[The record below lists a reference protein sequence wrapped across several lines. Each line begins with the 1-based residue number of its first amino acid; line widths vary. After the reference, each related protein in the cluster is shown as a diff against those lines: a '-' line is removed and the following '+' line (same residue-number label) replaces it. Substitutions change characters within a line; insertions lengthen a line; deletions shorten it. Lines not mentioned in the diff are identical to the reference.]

1 MVEHKTTPLR
11 LLCFGAGAIGTYI
24 GGSLVLVGR
33 PVVFL
38 ERPEAVSELRE
49 RGLRLVVGGE
59 ERRIEQPR
67 VAGSLNE
74 ALTMGPFDVAIFA
87 VKSYDTRAVLES
99 LVDYQAALPAFLCL
113 QNGVENE
120 QALASVLGNDRV
132 IAGSVTSSVTRRG
145 PGDIV
150 LERFRGVGIAG
161 SNPVIPALF
170 SALLAA
176 GLNVRIYPDA
186 ASLKWS
192 KMLTNL
198 LANATSAILNLTP
211 AQVFAD
217 GRLFRLEMRQLK
229 EVLQVMA
236 AQGISV
242 VDLPG
247 VPVSSLSW
255 AVRSLP
261 SFLARPVLARA
272 VGGGRGAKM
281 PSFHIDLHAGRG
293 KSEVEFLNGAVVR
306 AGDRLGIP
314 TPVNRVLTDTL
325 MALTRGELPLE
336 KFDHRPEALLER
348 MKDEG

>member
-11 LLCFGAGAIGTYI
+11 FLCFGAGAIGTYI
-24 GGSLVLVGR
+24 GGSLALVGR

-38 ERPEAVSELRE
+38 ERPEVAEELRG
-49 RGLRLVVGGE
+49 RGLRLNIGGE
-59 ERRIEQPR
+59 ERWIEHPK

-74 ALTMGPFDVAIFA
+74 ALTQGPFDVAIFA
-87 VKSYDTRAVLES
+87 LKAYDTLPALES

-120 QALASVLGNDRV
+120 PALASVLGNERV
-132 IAGSVTSSVTRRG
+132 IAGSVTSAVGRRG
-145 PGDIV
+145 AGDIV
-150 LERFRGVGIAG
+150 LERFRGVGITAG
-161 SNPVIPALF
+161 NPVVPALF

-176 GLNVRIYPDA
+176 GLNARIYPDG

-217 GRLFRLEMRQLK
+217 ARLFRLEMRQLR
-229 EVLQVMA
+229 ETLQIMA
-236 AQGISV
+236 AMGTGV

-247 VPVSSLSW
+247 TPVRSLAW
-255 AVRSLP
+255 AVRNLP
-261 SFLARPVLARA
+261 AFLARALLARA
-272 VGGGRGAKM
+272 VGGGRGGKM

-306 AGDRLGIP
+306 AGERLNIS

-325 MALTRGELPLE
+325 MALTRGELSLQQ
-336 KFDHRPEALLER
+336 FDHRPEALFAR